1 MPKLAKAV
9 SCVPTRLEGLR
20 TRRLAFSTMN
30 AAGLAKAVLITRTAT
45 KTAGSQ
51 DVLWSIV

>member
-1 MPKLAKAV
+1 MPKLANAV
-9 SCVPTRLEGLR
+9 SWVPTRLEGLSI
-20 TRRLAFSTMN
+20 RRLAFSTMN
-30 AAGLAKAVLITRTAT
+30 AAGPAKADLIMRTAT